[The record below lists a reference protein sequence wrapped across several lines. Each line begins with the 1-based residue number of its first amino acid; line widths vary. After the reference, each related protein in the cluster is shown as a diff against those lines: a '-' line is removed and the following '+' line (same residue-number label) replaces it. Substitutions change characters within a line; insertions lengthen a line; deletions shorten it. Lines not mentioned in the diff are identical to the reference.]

1 MPIEAPYLHL
11 RDDEDDTSRKSS
23 QYHDHDHEEV
33 DDDMPV
39 FGDGLFPVGT
49 DIQRRKEARKT
60 KQVGRLVSS
69 IPPKL
74 R

>member
-11 RDDEDDTSRKSS
+11 RGDEDDTSPKSS
-23 QYHDHDHEEV
+23 QYHDYEEV

-39 FGDGLFPVGT
+39 YGDGLFPVAT
-49 DIQRRKEARKT
+49 DIQRRREAKKT
-60 KQVGRLVSS
+60 KQAGRLVSS

>member
-23 QYHDHDHEEV
+23 QYHDHEEV